1 MDKKIFHQIQN
12 QIIRLL
18 KRKNKPLYLLAKDNC
33 SELSRLTG
41 CLILEKIKS
50 RVFIIKGE
58 GVMINKNQCHD
69 VLLIECN
76 KRYYLVD
83 PTVWQFFK
91 YKRNILIGEVEDV
104 KSALDVLIKIYKG
117 KWKVS
122 EELKKNSCA
131 QKNKW
136 KKIIEQ
142 NIDES

>member
-1 MDKKIFHQIQN
+1 MKIKIREIQSK
-12 QIIRLL
+12 IIKLL
-18 KRKNKPLYLLAKDNC
+18 KRKNKHLYLLAKDNC
-33 SELSRLTG
+33 SELSRLAG
-41 CLILEKIKS
+41 CLILEKIKF

-58 GVMINKNQCHD
+58 GVMDKNQCHD
-69 VLLIECN
+69 VLLIEHN
-76 KRYYLVD
+76 KKYYLVD